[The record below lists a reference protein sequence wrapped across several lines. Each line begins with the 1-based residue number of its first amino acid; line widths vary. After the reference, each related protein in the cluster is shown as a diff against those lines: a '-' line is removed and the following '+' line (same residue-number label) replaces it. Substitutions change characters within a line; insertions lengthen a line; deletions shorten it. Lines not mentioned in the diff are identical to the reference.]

1 MKIEKPEEEL
11 SNQLKMPQN
20 QMLDSIKHSD
30 ALKLSETTKALVA
43 QFALRAKY
51 SVVGY

>member
-20 QMLDSIKHSD
+20 QMLDIIKLSD
-30 ALKLSETTKALVA
+30 ALKFKWN
-43 QFALRAKY
+43 Y
-51 SVVGY
+51 